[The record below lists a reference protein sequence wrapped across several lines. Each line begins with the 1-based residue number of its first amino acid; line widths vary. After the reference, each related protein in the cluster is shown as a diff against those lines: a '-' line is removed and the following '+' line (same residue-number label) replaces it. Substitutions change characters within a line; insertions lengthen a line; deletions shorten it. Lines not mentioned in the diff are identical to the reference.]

1 MALSLLPE
9 PQVFFLLLRFCLFT
23 SASEL
28 EVIHQD
34 APELTCSEGVT
45 NCFISSASSYPD
57 TLPDPNDA
65 VNVTHVQ
72 LKPVL
77 CCSATHNCELCLQI
91 IITVQEVAVSEES
104 GHYNDEEEVFDTS
117 QDTEGSALVKVC
129 LTYPGIIGNGK
140 TLQFTPNHTQATHTL
155 LLTEKVVY
163 GNPVLVY
170 VYAHS
175 KGCCCD
181 DNNHAITLP
190 SLQEVCSMKLEET
203 VSECDAPSLRA
214 ETDHKTNVI
223 LLQLEGTDASQD
235 ELMCQMVWN
244 EMPGEVLVWPKG
256 KREMVI
262 SSDFVAPC
270 LCFQVWWKKKSLQRK
285 FCPFKNQQDALER
298 MQHNVSITVVES
310 PLRDGGI
317 GLNWNVT
324 APCRLDAE
332 VWLCNKD
339 LAGRQCEEV
348 KGSRQILQSNIDAGW
363 RATRKGYW
371 KTGEF
376 NVPSHPRL
384 CIQIKIQGIESYL
397 EPQCPFTTSRWR
409 WSLPLLIGLLLM
421 CLIILG
427 AYFLHGV
434 LKGYVWKWLKED
446 DVKGAVGGGHVLLLY
461 SPDDNQALP
470 ELMCHLASSL
480 QALGFNVS
488 LDLWSQSE
496 LSILGPV
503 PWLHSRLDQL
513 KRQGGKVV
521 LVLTQAAWIRAE
533 QWGAQSWERNTPTE
547 GNRGG
552 NEEAGRSYP
561 SKPCVD
567 VFSASL
573 SCILADYLQGRVG
586 ERFMLVQFESLPPE
600 PPGGFRPLPELFRGL
615 HVYSLPSQSLGF
627 LTELAGARQVSTAL
641 ARRKRAGGLRMASRA
656 LAKGLSGFTSG
667 TNVLR
672 LAGVSQSCV
681 GVGGEDSGE
690 TVPLQLCLI
699 TPPSSPDTNPK
710 VREKEWV

>member
-1 MALSLLPE
+1 MNISHRLSSKAKTL
-9 PQVFFLLLRFCLFT
+9 VST
-23 SASEL
+23 
-28 EVIHQD
+28 
-34 APELTCSEGVT
+34 
-45 NCFISSASSYPD
+45 ASSYPD

-117 QDTEGSALVKVC
+117 QDTEGSGQFMLPK
-129 LTYPGIIGNGK
+129 PKGIISQK
-140 TLQFTPNHTQATHTL
+140 HKSSCVHLF
-155 LLTEKVVY
+155 Y
-163 GNPVLVY
+163 
-170 VYAHS
+170 
-175 KGCCCD
+175 
-181 DNNHAITLP
+181 ITSMNISSFICL
-190 SLQEVCSMKLEET
+190 SVCSMKLEET

-244 EMPGEVLVWPKG
+244 EMPGEVLTVY
-256 KREMVI
+256 
-262 SSDFVAPC
+262 SYQSVAPKSI
-270 LCFQVWWKKKSLQRK
+270 LHTPGKLFVWWKKKSLQRK

-371 KTGEF
+371 VRTSLCLK
-376 NVPSHPRL
+376 HPH
-384 CIQIKIQGIESYL
+384 IFSA
-397 EPQCPFTTSRWR
+397 F
-409 WSLPLLIGLLLM
+409 LL
-421 CLIILG
+421 
-427 AYFLHGV
+427 
-434 LKGYVWKWLKED
+434 GYVWKWLKED